1 MLQLQWSLCLD
12 DHLLVAL
19 EDASLIQMNI
29 DVNVTDIRVQGRRRE
44 ILRPVK
50 VRLHTAL
57 CHLVTIVSITTE
69 MYSITVWLIQIMEN
83 EGEFLDLK
91 LVRDRYAYSMEA
103 TCPKGG

>member
-1 MLQLQWSLCLD
+1 MLQLQWSLCLV

-44 ILRPVK
+44 ILRPVN